1 MSLSYSPQ
9 HVHYVTY
16 VAKVFADGKLKDL
29 EWRFSVI
36 LVVSIE
42 EGRGTSDRR
51 SDAGRS
57 HSGAVMTE

>member
-1 MSLSYSPQ
+1 M
-9 HVHYVTY
+9 HYVTY